1 MRLLLPFLMLS
12 FWACQAPPEPTESNT
27 DTTDISVDTTPTSV
41 PVKQTSRHIPH
52 FDYDTTQWFDLKDL
66 DASIYLDLRY
76 ASTNNFVEEVM
87 YDCGRCFL
95 RRDVAKAVIR
105 AHQELKAQGYGGL
118 KFFDCYRPRPIQWK
132 LWNKVPDPNYV
143 ADPRKGSMHNRGA
156 AVDLT
161 IVDAE
166 GKELDMGTDFDF
178 FGPEAHHTYTQHSA
192 SIQSNRDLLKS
203 VMDQQGFRWIRTEWW
218 HYSYR
223 PKSYPIS
230 DMLWNCEN
238 E

>member
-1 MRLLLPFLMLS
+1 MRLLLPFLIIT
-12 FWACQAPPEPTESNT
+12 FFACQSPSEPTESTT
-27 DTTDISVDTTPTSV
+27 DTKGVIVDTTPVAVPTS
-41 PVKQTSRHIPH
+41 QAPH
-52 FDYDTTQWFDLKDL
+52 YLPRFDYDTTQWFDLKDL
-66 DASIYLDLRY
+66 DPSIYLDLRY
-76 ASTNNFVEEVM
+76 ASTNNFVAEVM

-105 AHQELKAQGYGGL
+105 AHQELREQGYGGL

-166 GKELDMGTDFDF
+166 GEELAMGTDFDF
-178 FGPEAHHTYTQHSA
+178 FGPEAHHTFTQHSP

-223 PKSYPIS
+223 LKSYPIS
-230 DMLWNCEN
+230 DMLWNCKN